1 MLKQW
6 TWAFSPNLSM
16 VATIKYDVTLK
27 PRACLVKNAKRIIAY
42 WGDIKKGSTLLIKVD
57 PLVFEYL
64 IFNLLL
70 RFFRNVIKSVISFGV
85 KQRQPIF

>member
-1 MLKQW
+1 
-6 TWAFSPNLSM
+6 M

-27 PRACLVKNAKRIIAY
+27 PRGCLVKNAKEIIAY

-64 IFNLLL
+64 IFNHQPVTSLFQECNSECNKLRGEAKATHLL
-70 RFFRNVIKSVISFGV
+70 IEP
-85 KQRQPIF
+85 QPR